1 MPLYFFRKLLKNCPG
16 NPRNFNDPRFAI
28 KYVVWKWFLDID
40 ECTSPEHN
48 PCSQYATCANTV
60 GSVTCECKKGFVG
73 DGFTCTDINE
83 CELGD
88 HTCAPLGGQC
98 FNKPGGFGCR
108 CAPGFV
114 GNGWKC
120 NGTCVPFSY
129 EKSKKIWFDFN
140 LSIFAS
146 REKCWQILESLKYLK
161 VDLNSRLSLF
171 KY

>member
-1 MPLYFFRKLLKNCPG
+1 MPLYFYQKFFEKIALETHAILTTQIYPVLI
-16 NPRNFNDPRFAI
+16 FIRF
-28 KYVVWKWFLDID
+28 VFWKWFLDID

-120 NGTCVPFSY
+120 NGTCS
-129 EKSKKIWFDFN
+129 
-140 LSIFAS
+140 
-146 REKCWQILESLKYLK
+146 
-161 VDLNSRLSLF
+161 
-171 KY
+171 